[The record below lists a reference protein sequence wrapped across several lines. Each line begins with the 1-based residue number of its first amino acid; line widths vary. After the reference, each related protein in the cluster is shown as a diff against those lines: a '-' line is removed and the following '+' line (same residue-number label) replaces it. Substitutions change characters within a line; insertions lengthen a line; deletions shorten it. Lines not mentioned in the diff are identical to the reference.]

1 MALCATIFFTMLG
14 QGALFPVLPL
24 FAKEFGVGIVLIGLA
39 VGLGGTGRLLV
50 GMPSGL
56 VAQRYGR
63 RVVLVGSIGL
73 STLGAALMGFSGNF
87 GQLLFLRSIVG
98 VGHGAFQVGAAIYL
112 RDVSTLENR
121 AKYQS
126 LRELSILMGVTVGPL
141 IGGTMAE
148 VWGLRAP
155 FHFQACMMGIAAL
168 ISLVYIPETKH
179 LAEMERTTSISGSLP
194 TEEDKK
200 RSFLKLLLNP
210 GIVVVGLFQLM
221 IVTNR
226 LGGRSS
232 LMPLFGAEKGF
243 GPGELGVFITVTH
256 LLQFF
261 AVIMGGVLAD
271 RFGRKFPIIPSSTLM
286 LLGIIIFIYGD
297 TYLLLIFSGL
307 LLGIG
312 EGLAGPPPAAFFA
325 DMAPRGLEGVTMGLF
340 STYAG
345 MGALFG
351 TMFLGALA
359 EFWSFNRALWI
370 NGLLLMATAILF
382 ITVARETVSQKLSL
396 FQRFLARR

>member
-148 VWGLRAP
+148 VWGLTAP

-179 LAEMERTTSISGSLP
+179 LAEMERTT
-194 TEEDKK
+194 
-200 RSFLKLLLNP
+200 
-210 GIVVVGLFQLM
+210 
-221 IVTNR
+221 
-226 LGGRSS
+226 
-232 LMPLFGAEKGF
+232 
-243 GPGELGVFITVTH
+243 
-256 LLQFF
+256 
-261 AVIMGGVLAD
+261 
-271 RFGRKFPIIPSSTLM
+271 
-286 LLGIIIFIYGD
+286 
-297 TYLLLIFSGL
+297 
-307 LLGIG
+307 
-312 EGLAGPPPAAFFA
+312 
-325 DMAPRGLEGVTMGLF
+325 
-340 STYAG
+340 
-345 MGALFG
+345 
-351 TMFLGALA
+351 
-359 EFWSFNRALWI
+359 
-370 NGLLLMATAILF
+370 
-382 ITVARETVSQKLSL
+382 
-396 FQRFLARR
+396 

>member
-1 MALCATIFFTMLG
+1 M
-14 QGALFPVLPL
+14 PL
-24 FAKEFGVGIVLIGLA
+24 FA
-39 VGLGGTGRLLV
+39 
-50 GMPSGL
+50 
-56 VAQRYGR
+56 
-63 RVVLVGSIGL
+63 
-73 STLGAALMGFSGNF
+73 
-87 GQLLFLRSIVG
+87 
-98 VGHGAFQVGAAIYL
+98 
-112 RDVSTLENR
+112 
-121 AKYQS
+121 
-126 LRELSILMGVTVGPL
+126 
-141 IGGTMAE
+141 
-148 VWGLRAP
+148 
-155 FHFQACMMGIAAL
+155 
-168 ISLVYIPETKH
+168 
-179 LAEMERTTSISGSLP
+179 
-194 TEEDKK
+194 
-200 RSFLKLLLNP
+200 
-210 GIVVVGLFQLM
+210 
-221 IVTNR
+221 
-226 LGGRSS
+226 
-232 LMPLFGAEKGF
+232 AEKGF

-396 FQRFLARR
+396 SSDGS